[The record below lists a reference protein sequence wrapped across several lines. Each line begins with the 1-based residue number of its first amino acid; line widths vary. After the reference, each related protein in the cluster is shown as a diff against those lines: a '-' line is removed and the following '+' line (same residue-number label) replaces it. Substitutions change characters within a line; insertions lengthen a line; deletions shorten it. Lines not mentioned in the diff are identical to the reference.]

1 MAGSP
6 LRQLSLLVRY
16 LRGERPAVL
25 LLALLVPLG
34 IGLQLVAPQMLRR
47 FIDGALSASPSGVL
61 LGIAVWYLVAAL
73 GLLVVTIG
81 SDTVAARLAWRGTN
95 RLRADLVAHCLRRPS
110 RFYQR
115 HPPGELVARIDG
127 DVTRLAS
134 VMSALVLEV
143 LAQILLVVGIL
154 VALFLLD
161 WRLGLVF
168 APFAAATL
176 VLLRGLV
183 GRAMPFVAA
192 RQEASAEL
200 LGFLEERLAGAEDL
214 RVNGAAGHTLDAL
227 EERQNTLY
235 QRALRAARVSV
246 RWPATVQGLSAL
258 SVVLALVVGV
268 WLHARGELSTGTT
281 FASLSYAMLLRRP
294 LLAITTRFQDLE
306 EATVAVQRIRELL
319 RQDDAPPTGTGR
331 LPSGPLGARFD
342 RVCFWYE
349 PGEPVLRN
357 VSFRLSPGERLGIV
371 GRTGSGKSTV
381 VRLLFG
387 LHHPVRGSAT
397 VGGREIRD
405 LQTQALRSRVAL
417 VTQEVQV
424 FHATLR
430 DNLTF
435 FDRSVDDRRLYDALD
450 EAGLTDWRRELPDGL
465 DTLLGAGARGM
476 SAGQEQLLALAR
488 AFLRDPAVVLLDEPT
503 ARLDPHTERLLQ
515 PAVER
520 LLHGRT
526 AIVVQHRPHA
536 LSTVDRILVLD
547 GGAVV
552 EHGERTALAA
562 DPGSRFH
569 GLLNGDVRTG
579 DPGTGAPRTEDS
591 GTGDPR
597 TGDPRAVG
605 HRMVDRCMVD
615 RCTVDACAADA
626 RTTDPYTVGPRTVSP
641 RTVDPRTVN
650 PHAADFGT
658 VDPRTMK
665 EG

>member
-6 LRQLSLLVRY
+6 LRSPLRQLTPLVRY

-34 IGLQLVAPQMLRR
+34 IALQLVAPQMLRR
-47 FIDGALSASPSGVL
+47 FIDDTLSGSPSAVL
-61 LGIAVWYLVAAL
+61 LGVAAWYLAAAL
-73 GLLVVTIG
+73 GLLAVTIG
-81 SDTVAARLAWRGTN
+81 NDTAAARLSWRSTN

-127 DVTRLAS
+127 DVTRLAA

-161 WRLGLVF
+161 WRLALVF

-183 GRAMPFVAA
+183 GRAMPYVAA

-214 RVNGAAGHTLDAL
+214 RVNGAAAHTLDAL
-227 EERQNTLY
+227 ESRQTTLY
-235 QRALRAARVSV
+235 RRARLAARMSV
-246 RWPATVQGLSAL
+246 RWPATVQGLSSL
-258 SVVLALVVGV
+258 SVVLALAVSV
-268 WLHARGELSTGTT
+268 WLHTRGQLSTGTA

-306 EATVAVQRIRELL
+306 EATVAVQRLTELL
-319 RQDDAPPTGTGR
+319 RDDDAPPPGTLR
-331 LPSGPLGARFD
+331 LPSGPLDVRFD
-342 RVCFWYE
+342 KVCFSYE
-349 PGEPVLRN
+349 PGEPVLRDI
-357 VSFRLSPGERLGIV
+357 SFELCPGQRLGIV

-387 LHHPVRGSAT
+387 LHHPERGSAT
-397 VGGREIRD
+397 VGGQEVRGLETR
-405 LQTQALRSRVAL
+405 ALRSRVAL
-417 VTQEVQV
+417 VTQEVQI

-435 FDRSVDDRRLYDALD
+435 FDPSLDDGRLHAALD
-450 EAGLTDWRRELPDGL
+450 EAGLTDWWHELPDGL
-465 DTLLGAGARGM
+465 DTLLGSGARGM
-476 SAGQEQLLALAR
+476 SAGEEQLLALAR
-488 AFLRDPAVVLLDEPT
+488 VFLRDPAVVLLDEPT

-526 AIVVQHRPHA
+526 AVVVQHRPHTLA
-536 LSTVDRILVLD
+536 TVDRVLVLD

-552 EHGERTALAA
+552 EHGDRGVLAA
-562 DPGSRFH
+562 DPASHFH
-569 GLLNGDVRTG
+569 GLLHSA
-579 DPGTGAPRTEDS
+579 DP
-591 GTGDPR
+591 
-597 TGDPRAVG
+597 
-605 HRMVDRCMVD
+605 
-615 RCTVDACAADA
+615 A
-626 RTTDPYTVGPRTVSP
+626 R
-641 RTVDPRTVN
+641 
-650 PHAADFGT
+650 
-658 VDPRTMK
+658 
-665 EG
+665 